1 MGIVILPIAIW
12 AVHFTVSYGFTAF
25 ACARQMSGA
34 VPWVVG
40 VASALALAALIA
52 IAVRSA
58 RASRLPDALAAGLSG
73 LAMIAVV
80 WEASALIWVPACA

>member
-1 MGIVILPIAIW
+1 MGIAILPIAIW

-52 IAVRSA
+52 VAVRSA
-58 RASRLPDALAAGLSG
+58 GGSRLPDALAAGLGG

>member
-1 MGIVILPIAIW
+1 MGIAILPIAIW
-12 AVHFTVSYGFTAF
+12 AVHFTASYGFTAF

-58 RASRLPDALAAGLSG
+58 GASRLPDALAAGLSG